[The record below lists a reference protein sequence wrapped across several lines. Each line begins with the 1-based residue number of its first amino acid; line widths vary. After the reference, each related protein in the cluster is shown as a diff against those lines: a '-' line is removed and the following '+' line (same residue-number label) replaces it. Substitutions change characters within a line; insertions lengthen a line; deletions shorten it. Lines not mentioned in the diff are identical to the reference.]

1 MKFKAFVITFY
12 VPTTE
17 TKRSANYNYYK
28 PNHKAT
34 KAFFAKKNLNITT
47 KDGNFCFGTYE
58 TGEESDTLVDPSIQW
73 WWWWWCCCW

>member
-34 KAFFAKKNLNITT
+34 KAFFAKKKFKHYNKRWEFLFWDLRNRRR
-47 KDGNFCFGTYE
+47 K
-58 TGEESDTLVDPSIQW
+58 
-73 WWWWWCCCW
+73 